1 MSDNEPER
9 TSVHTIYRKNP
20 LLFILALLVLTADAM
35 YPQTPAAANRTEKI
49 EELAP
54 TRDHG
59 KTLQEAIKKLDRHHY
74 KTLVLDDEAGK
85 KILQRYTELLD
96 PARVHFL
103 AEDIAA
109 FDKLGPQLDDDIK
122 RGNLEHV
129 FRIYN
134 RYHAQRDRRLHYML
148 DKLPERIKEMD
159 FEKDEFME
167 LDREKA
173 PWPADAA
180 AAEDIWRKFLKY
192 DVLNLKLTEKSLPEI
207 TTMLEKRYRS
217 QLRQHQLMNS
227 NDVFE
232 LFMSAYTHS
241 YDPHTDYM
249 PPRESENFDIHMS
262 GSLEGIGALL
272 QRDDE
277 YIKVVELI
285 TGGPAER
292 GKQLQPADRIIGV
305 GQGEKGEIVDV
316 IDWRLDDVVDMI
328 RGPKNSVV
336 RLNVM
341 PANATDI
348 TKTKIISIVRD
359 KFNLEDELAKKK
371 VIDLEYDGTPYKVGV
386 ITLPAFYFD
395 YNAASLGIRDFRS
408 SARDVE
414 RLIEELKKEKID
426 ALIID
431 LRNNGGGSLE
441 EAKNLTGLFI
451 QTGPVVQIRY
461 QGQSNLQLL
470 GNTEPAIQLLG
481 DSQPEVAYTGPL
493 AVLVNRLSASA
504 SEILAGAIQDYGR
517 GIVIGNQTY
526 GKGTVQNVE
535 PLDPGRIKFTQ
546 AKFYRISGDSTQA
559 RGVIPDIEF
568 PSLVDPEEIGENSLP
583 DALEWDDIP
592 SVRYQVIANLS
603 PSVPALKKNH
613 QQRAAKDPDFRF
625 LKKRIEFVARQKNEK
640 LISLKESV
648 RRKKNIEDEKY
659 LLDMENE
666 RRTAKGLKPFKTFA
680 ELEAENE
687 KPVKNRHHDELPDNS
702 LLQESGYI
710 LLDLITQSRTEKTR
724 VAGQ

>member
-1 MSDNEPER
+1 MHISIN
-9 TSVHTIYRKNP
+9 RKNP
-20 LLFILALLVLTADAM
+20 LLFILALLMLTANAA
-35 YPQTPAAANRTEKI
+35 YPNAPGPERSNDRI
-49 EELAP
+49 EAFAP

-74 KTLVLDDEAGK
+74 KTLKLDDEAGK
-85 KILQRYTELLD
+85 KVLQRYTELLD
-96 PARVHFL
+96 PVKIHFL
-103 AEDIAA
+103 ASDIAR
-109 FDKLGPQLDDDIK
+109 FDGFSPKLDDDLK
-122 RGNLEHV
+122 RGNLEQV

-134 RYHAQRDRRLHYML
+134 RFHEQRHKRLHYML
-148 DKLPERIKEMD
+148 DKLPERIKTMD
-159 FEKDEFME
+159 FEKDEYLE
-167 LDREKA
+167 LDRETSI
-173 PWPADAA
+173 WPADAT

-192 DVLNLKLTEKSLPEI
+192 DVLNLKLTGKSLEEI
-207 TTMLEKRYRS
+207 TAALEKRYRS
-217 QLRQHQLMNS
+217 QLRQHQLTNA

-232 LFMSAYTHS
+232 VFMSAYTHS

-292 GKQLQPADRIIGV
+292 SRQLQPADRIIGV

-336 RLNVM
+336 RLNVI
-341 PANATDI
+341 PANATDV
-348 TKTKIISIVRD
+348 TKTKTISIVRD

-371 VIDLEYDGTPYKVGV
+371 IIHLEYDNTPYKIGV

-395 YNAASLGIRDFRS
+395 YNAASLGIADYRS
-408 SARDVE
+408 SARDVDK
-414 RLIEELKKEKID
+414 LIQELKKEKID

-441 EAKNLTGLFI
+441 EAKSLTGLFI
-451 QTGPVVQIRY
+451 KTGPVVQIRY
-461 QGQSNLQLL
+461 QGN
-470 GNTEPAIQLLG
+470 IQLLG
-481 DSQPEVAYTGPL
+481 DNHPEIAYTGPV

-559 RGVIPDIEF
+559 RGIIPDIEF
-568 PSLVDPEEIGENSLP
+568 PALVDPEEIGENSLP
-583 DALEWDDIP
+583 DALEWDRIP
-592 SVRYQVIANLS
+592 SVRYQNVADISEA
-603 PSVPALKKNH
+603 VPLLKKKH
-613 QQRAAKDPDFRF
+613 EQRAATDPDFRF
-625 LKKRIEFVARQKNEK
+625 LKKRIEFIAREKNDK
-640 LISLKESV
+640 IVSLRESV
-648 RRKKNIEDEKY
+648 RRHKTSENEKY
-659 LLDMENE
+659 LLEMENE
-666 RRTAKGLKPFKTFA
+666 RRKAKGLKSYKTFA

-687 KPVKNRHHDELPDNS
+687 KPAKNRPHEELPDNS
-702 LLQESGYI
+702 LLQETGYI
-710 LLDLITQSRTEKTR
+710 LLDMLSQTPEPETS
-724 VAGQ
+724 VAAQ